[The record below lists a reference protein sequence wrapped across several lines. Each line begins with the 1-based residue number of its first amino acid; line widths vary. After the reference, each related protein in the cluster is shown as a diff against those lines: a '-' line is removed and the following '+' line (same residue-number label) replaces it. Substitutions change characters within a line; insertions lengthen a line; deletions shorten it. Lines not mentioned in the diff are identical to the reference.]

1 MIIHFD
7 KMQGLGN
14 DFMVVDGL
22 SQHWEPTVDE
32 IKRLSNRHFGI
43 GFDQLLLIKQ
53 SQDSADIFFQIFNA
67 DGSEVQQCGNG
78 ARCVARFA
86 RNHGLI
92 DQGDVLLRTAAGQ
105 YRATVDGEKNVTV
118 SMGCPIFS
126 PEEIP
131 FKTAKEDN
139 PHVLQTE
146 QGNFEVTVVN
156 MGNPHAIV
164 IIDAFDKTQLDNWG
178 AAIGAHPDFTQGVN
192 VGFVHIID
200 QHKIELV
207 TYERGVGK
215 TLACGSSACAA
226 VVSSILQG
234 HCQDEVLV
242 SMPGGDLTIAWTGK
256 ADDAV
261 HMTGPA
267 NTVFTGTISL

>member
-1 MIIHFD
+1 M
-7 KMQGLGN
+7 
-14 DFMVVDGL
+14 
-22 SQHWEPTVDE
+22 
-32 IKRLSNRHFGI
+32 
-43 GFDQLLLIKQ
+43 
-53 SQDSADIFFQIFNA
+53 
-67 DGSEVQQCGNG
+67 
-78 ARCVARFA
+78 
-86 RNHGLI
+86 
-92 DQGDVLLRTAAGQ
+92 
-105 YRATVDGEKNVTV
+105 
-118 SMGCPIFS
+118 
-126 PEEIP
+126 
-131 FKTAKEDN
+131 
-139 PHVLQTE
+139 
-146 QGNFEVTVVN
+146 
-156 MGNPHAIV
+156 
-164 IIDAFDKTQLDNWG
+164 
-178 AAIGAHPDFTQGVN
+178 
-192 VGFVHIID
+192 GFVHIID